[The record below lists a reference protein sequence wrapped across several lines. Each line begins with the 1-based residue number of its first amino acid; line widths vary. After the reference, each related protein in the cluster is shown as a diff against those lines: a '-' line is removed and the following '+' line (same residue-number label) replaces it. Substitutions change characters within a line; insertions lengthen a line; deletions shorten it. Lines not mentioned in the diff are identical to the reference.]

1 MKINGKLLQA
11 CRLTMRF
18 MGDLL
23 DTKQLND
30 KIQYE
35 LQEFH
40 QLNYDTF
47 VQDFTRIAV
56 SLIVQKSTNF

>member
-1 MKINGKLLQA
+1 
-11 CRLTMRF
+11 

-23 DTKQLND
+23 NCKQLNE

-47 VQDFTRIAV
+47 VHDFVQFAV
-56 SLIVQKSTNF
+56 SLLDFDRFFSFSL

>member
-1 MKINGKLLQA
+1 
-11 CRLTMRF
+11 

-23 DTKQLND
+23 NCKQLNE

-40 QLNYDTF
+40 QLNYESFIHNF
-47 VQDFTRIAV
+47 VQFSV
-56 SLIVQKSTNF
+56 

>member
-1 MKINGKLLQA
+1 
-11 CRLTMRF
+11 

-23 DTKQLND
+23 NCQQLNE

-40 QLNYDTF
+40 QLNYDSFIHNF
-47 VQDFTRIAV
+47 VQFSVRNADFSIIRIFETNE
-56 SLIVQKSTNF
+56 IFSTVLRKVRKD